1 MNRTARLLPAL
12 IGAAGVCILLK
23 AISRP
28 GLTFELATLLVTF
41 LVVTVIMVSAMQ
53 SYGNKL

>member
-1 MNRTARLLPAL
+1 
-12 IGAAGVCILLK
+12 
-23 AISRP
+23 
-28 GLTFELATLLVTF
+28 LTFELATCLVTF